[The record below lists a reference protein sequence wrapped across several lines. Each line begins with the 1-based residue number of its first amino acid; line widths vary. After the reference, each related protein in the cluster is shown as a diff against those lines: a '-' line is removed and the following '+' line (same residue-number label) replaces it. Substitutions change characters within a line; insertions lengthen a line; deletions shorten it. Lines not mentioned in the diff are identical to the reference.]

1 MSWRLWW
8 VAAVSDTGAL
18 AFAQDW
24 PTAPECAPLPGPVY
38 RGAGDAALAAVIAT
52 PESSA
57 EVLFRDGFAQAA
69 LVHLKVAAVR
79 VLPVQ
84 SVRSFL
90 GLGHFGRRVWFYHE
104 LRAALSEPVRAY
116 WDARESDIRS
126 GLLTQGRYERE
137 IERFRIHVLP
147 RVLPAGAVDTLLSLE
162 TLSKQQ
168 AWVAEN
174 LQRRRWKLVG
184 LHPVARRL
192 NALLT
197 TVHLQDS
204 PELQW
209 RLLARYLDLEQGP
222 AYLTTAGHKALR
234 AGLDRIRVEAKP

>member
-1 MSWRLWW
+1 MSEG
-8 VAAVSDTGAL
+8 GAL

-24 PTAPECAPLPGPVY
+24 PAAPECAPLPGPVY
-38 RGAGDAALAAVIAT
+38 RGAGDAALAAVIAS
-52 PESSA
+52 PESCA
-57 EVLFRDGFAQAA
+57 AVVFRDRFPQAA
-69 LVHLKVAAVR
+69 LVQLKVAAVR

-104 LRAALSEPVRAY
+104 LRASLTEPVRAY
-116 WDARESDIRS
+116 WDARERDIRS
-126 GLLTQGRYERE
+126 GLLTQGRYERD
-137 IERFRIHVLP
+137 IERFRVHLLP
-147 RVLPAGAVDTLLSLE
+147 RLLPAGLLDTLESLE
-162 TLSKQQ
+162 TLSEQQ

-174 LQRRRWKLVG
+174 LQRRRWTLAG

-197 TVHLQDS
+197 TVHLPES

-209 RLLARYLDLEQGP
+209 RLYGRYLDLERGP
-222 AYLTTAGHKALR
+222 PYLSTAGHKLLR
-234 AGLDRIRVEAKP
+234 AGLDRVRVEVEP

>member
-1 MSWRLWW
+1 MSK
-8 VAAVSDTGAL
+8 AGAL
-18 AFAQDW
+18 LFAQDW
-24 PTAPECAPLPGPVY
+24 PTVLECAPLPGPVY
-38 RGAGDAALAAVIAT
+38 RGAGDSALAAVIAT

-57 EVLFRDGFAQAA
+57 AVLFRDGFPQAA

-104 LRAALSEPVRAY
+104 LRASLTEPVRAY
-116 WDARESDIRS
+116 WDGREVDIRS

-137 IERFRIHVLP
+137 IERFRVHVLP
-147 RVLPAGAVDTLLSLE
+147 RLLRAGVMDTLLSLE
-162 TLSKQQ
+162 TLSEQQ
-168 AWVAEN
+168 AWVAEHM
-174 LQRRRWKLVG
+174 RSSRWRLISV
-184 LHPVARRL
+184 LPVAWRL

-197 TVHLQDS
+197 TAHLQDS

-209 RLLARYLDLEQGP
+209 RLLGRYLDLEQGP

-234 AGLDRIRVEAKP
+234 AGLDRIRVEVEP